1 MEGLAIYT
9 TSTCPWCMRA
19 KEYITAKGVSYTEK
33 DVTQNREWIEEL
45 QRLSSRLGVPVI
57 TDGERVVVG
66 FNRSTLDDLIAGR
79 TTDKRY
85 ARRLV
90 LKVDIPDE

>member
-1 MEGLAIYT
+1 MEGLTIYT
-9 TSTCPWCMRA
+9 TPTCPWCMRP

-33 DVTQNREWIEEL
+33 EVTQNREWIEEL
-45 QRLSSRLGVPVI
+45 QRLSALLAVPVI

-79 TTDKRY
+79 T
-85 ARRLV
+85 A
-90 LKVDIPDE
+90 E